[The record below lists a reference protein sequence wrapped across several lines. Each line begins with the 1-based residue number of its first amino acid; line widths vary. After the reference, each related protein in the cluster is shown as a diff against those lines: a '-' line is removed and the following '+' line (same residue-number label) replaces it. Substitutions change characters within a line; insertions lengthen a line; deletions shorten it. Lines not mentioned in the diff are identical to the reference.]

1 MDIAT
6 VEQQYNQLQQEAQGV
21 MQSLAGKL
29 KTAADG
35 GNQDARE
42 WLLDLKELAL
52 NIQTEQQQVMNV
64 LQAMHQAVQ
73 NDMSSMQGQGGQW
86 QPGYPQT
93 PQIMPQQGY
102 APQQQGGGFL
112 SSLEHS
118 GFGQA
123 LMMGQAS
130 GSATIL
136 STRYF
141 DIDGFDVGLRQAMSE
156 VAAL

>member
-21 MQSLAGKL
+21 SQGLQSLAGKL
-29 KTAADG
+29 KAAVDA
-35 GNQDARE
+35 GNADARE

-52 NIQTEQQQVMNV
+52 NIQQEQQQVMMV
-64 LQAMHQAVQ
+64 MQAMHQAVQ
-73 NDMSSMQGQGGQW
+73 NDQQAQGGQW

-93 PQIMPQQGY
+93 PQ
-102 APQQQGGGFL
+102 APVYGQQQPQSGGFL

-123 LMMGQAS
+123 IMMGA
-130 GSATIL
+130 
-136 STRYF
+136 
-141 DIDGFDVGLRQAMSE
+141 GFGIGDDLINSIF
-156 VAAL
+156 

>member
-1 MDIAT
+1 MDLQT

-21 MQSLAGKL
+21 MQGLQTLAGKL

-52 NIQTEQQQVMNV
+52 NIQTEQQQVMT
-64 LQAMHQAVQ
+64 LMQAMHQAAQ
-73 NDMSSMQGQGGQW
+73 NDMTAMQGQGGQW
-86 QPGYPQT
+86 QPGYPQ
-93 PQIMPQQGY
+93 PAQPRPDYGPWGSGQ
-102 APQQQGGGFL
+102 PQQQSGGFL

-123 LMMGQAS
+123 LMMGA
-130 GSATIL
+130 
-136 STRYF
+136 
-141 DIDGFDVGLRQAMSE
+141 GFGIGDDLINSIF
-156 VAAL
+156 

>member
-42 WLLDLKELAL
+42 WLLDLKELTL
-52 NIQTEQQQVMNV
+52 DIQTEQQQVMNV
-64 LQAMHQAVQ
+64 MQAMHLAVQ
-73 NDMSSMQGQGGQW
+73 NDISSMQGQGGQW
-86 QPGYPQT
+86 QPGYYPQT
-93 PQIMPQQGY
+93 PQSMPQQGY
-102 APQQQGGGFL
+102 APQQRGGGFL

-123 LMMGQAS
+123 LMMGA
-130 GSATIL
+130 
-136 STRYF
+136 
-141 DIDGFDVGLRQAMSE
+141 GLGIGDELINSIF
-156 VAAL
+156 